1 MRSFCGQRRVCSAPR
16 GSPQTARQRN
26 TAEVFA
32 SDLRVFGGEL
42 RRANRSCSGSAVVS
56 ARLRGWSWQ
65 SAALRATSF
74 HQQNMRQ
81 AKSRVNIIFLR
92 KTRTR
97 KLSISQKREVFSE
110 KIGKESKS
118 SQGRIIQKA
127 CFDRGVVGHDLRYV
141 ARVWWMCVV
150 VSRVLGVHKTSAAVK
165 EEVVLMKNSVRNGIL
180 SVESCR

>member
-81 AKSRVNIIFLR
+81 AKFRVNIIFLR
-92 KTRTR
+92 KTRAR
-97 KLSISQKREVFSE
+97 ELSISKKERSFQRKSARRARARKVESFKRLVLIEALSAMT
-110 KIGKESKS
+110 S
-118 SQGRIIQKA
+118 A
-127 CFDRGVVGHDLRYV
+127 T
-141 ARVWWMCVV
+141 
-150 VSRVLGVHKTSAAVK
+150 SRVSGGCVSWSLAFWAFTKR
-165 EEVVLMKNSVRNGIL
+165 VR
-180 SVESCR
+180 R